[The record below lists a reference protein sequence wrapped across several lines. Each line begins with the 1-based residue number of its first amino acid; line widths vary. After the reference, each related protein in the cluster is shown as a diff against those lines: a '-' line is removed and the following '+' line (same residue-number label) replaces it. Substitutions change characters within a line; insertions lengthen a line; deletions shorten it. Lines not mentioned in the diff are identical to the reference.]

1 MGKRGN
7 IRSLL
12 WGILILG
19 AFLFLACHFFNNRWQ
34 LNPYDPLYRNWQLD
48 SEELVVNKILDA
60 RSHGIGNYN
69 GMMLEYQ
76 QQIGFAGMLFS
87 GVDKLVNRHAG
98 LTDPIPKDVMC
109 GVNVFLFTVI
119 LFLFF
124 CWIYREFGK
133 ITVGVVYLTTLFT
146 HWMGFTV
153 KNLYWVTW
161 TMLLPMASLLL
172 LLMWEERR
180 ERCRNGWLF
189 GLSFFFVFLRS
200 ACGYEFI
207 SCVMVALE
215 LPLVYYGIKQRWG
228 WKRYRNRAFLAG
240 LGALGGFGGALFVN
254 IALMAGLHGW
264 KDAVEYLV
272 FVSAKRTGYASL
284 EGFDADVL
292 ASFEVP
298 LLEVFRRYLQ
308 ENNGYAIF
316 VRWNLDVLIPVFLLA
331 AAATVFVW
339 RMRCRRRKVQGFMGK
354 QEPVEREET
363 VMRKESVDRP
373 LATQEDVVQR
383 DLRMLGLNAM
393 MAVSLLGPV
402 SWLVLAKG
410 HAVHHQ
416 HIDYIIFSL
425 PFTML
430 GFASVAYNVLWHFR
444 EGLEG
449 WGGNHAWF
457 LTYGKRHRLVVPKE
471 TKINDQGKKDDDI

>member
-1 MGKRGN
+1 MGKRRN
-7 IRSLL
+7 VRSLL
-12 WGILILG
+12 WGLLVLA
-19 AFLFLACHFFNNRWQ
+19 AFLFLACHFFNNRWHI
-34 LNPYDPLYRNWQLD
+34 NTYDPLYRNWQLD

-69 GMMLEYQ
+69 GMMLDYQ

-87 GVDKLVNRHAG
+87 VVDKLANRQAG
-98 LTDPIPKDVMC
+98 LTDPIPKEIMC
-109 GVNVFLFTVI
+109 GINVFLFTVI
-119 LFLFF
+119 LFVFF
-124 CWIYREFGK
+124 YWIYREFGK
-133 ITVGVVYLTTLFT
+133 ITVGIVYLTTLFT
-146 HWMGFTV
+146 HWMGFTA
-153 KNLYWVTW
+153 KNLYWMTW
-161 TMLLPMASLLL
+161 TMLLPMAAALV

-180 ERCRNGWLF
+180 GKRKNGWLF
-189 GLSFFFVFLRS
+189 GLAFLTIFLRS

-207 SCVMVALE
+207 SCVMVSLE
-215 LPLVYYGIKQRWG
+215 LPLVYYGIKGRWG
-228 WKRYRNRAFLAG
+228 WKLYMKRALLAG
-240 LGALGGFGGALFVN
+240 LGALSGFAGALFVN

-264 KDAVEYLV
+264 KEAVEYLV
-272 FVSAKRTGYASL
+272 FVSAKRTGYAAL

-316 VRWNLDVLIPVFLLA
+316 VRWNLDVLIPVFLLVA
-331 AAATVFVW
+331 AGTVLVW
-339 RMRCRRRKVQGFMGK
+339 RIRCRSLK
-354 QEPVEREET
+354 
-363 VMRKESVDRP
+363 RP
-373 LATQEDVVQR
+373 EDTSRR

-430 GFASVAYNVLWHFR
+430 GFASMAYSGIWHFR
-444 EGLEG
+444 NGMER
-449 WGGNHAWF
+449 WGRSHAWF
-457 LTYGKRHRLVVPKE
+457 LTYGKKHRLVLPKE
-471 TKINDQGKKDDDI
+471 TGTNGREKKDDSI